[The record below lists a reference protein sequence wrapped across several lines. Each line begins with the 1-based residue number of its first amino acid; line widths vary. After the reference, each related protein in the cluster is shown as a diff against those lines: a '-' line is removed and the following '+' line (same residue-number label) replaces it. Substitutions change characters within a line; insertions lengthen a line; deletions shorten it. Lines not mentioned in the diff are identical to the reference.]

1 MAIESRSKSTASD
14 TKAPA
19 TSSATPATTSKPSCH
34 LGCGPKEISRRR
46 AEQLFGRACA
56 GFNLLLLTLMLG
68 LGKCCAATPTPT
80 PPTAAP
86 SSPQALEDGGALSK
100 LLDGKAFVQMGF
112 KFLNVSGKIGT
123 PLGIGQSLEAKCGE
137 KQFQCRSGACIPI
150 RFVCDGDADCKD
162 HSDEQI
168 NECKFLEATCST
180 DQFRCT
186 NGNCI
191 PNKWRCD
198 QERDCA
204 DGSDESKDLCMNACP
219 NNEFKCHSVDQ
230 CIPRSWLCDGSHDC
244 RDKSDEA
251 HCKARTCS
259 PDEYACKNGEGQCV
273 PLAWMCDQS
282 KDCSDGSDEHNCNQ
296 TCRSDEFTCGNGR
309 CIQKR
314 WVCDHDDDCG
324 DGSDEKECP
333 VVPCDSV
340 AEHTCTNGACIAKRW
355 VCDGDPD
362 CSDASDERE
371 CANVTKTTTPC
382 LPHEYQCKDRI
393 TCLHHSWLC
402 DGDRDCPDGDDEH
415 TANCKNITCRAD
427 QFQCGDRSCVPGH
440 LTCNGD
446 KDCADGS
453 DEKDCGLSFTL
464 GSGRGVCNTT
474 SEFDCG
480 GGSQCIPLA
489 KVCDKRKD
497 CPDGEDE
504 PAGKCGVNECA
515 SKNGGCMHRCVDL
528 AVGHRCECHEGYK
541 LSADKRN
548 CQDVNECETPGK
560 CSQVCVNEIGGYK
573 CECEAGY
580 MRDPRN
586 HTRCKASEGHAS
598 LLLARRHDIRKIA
611 LDHMEMT
618 SIVNSTKAAT
628 ALDFVFRT
636 GMIFWSDVTTQS
648 IYKAPIDEG
657 NEKTTVLK
665 QSSVT
670 SDGLAVD
677 WIYNHVYYTDTH
689 KCTIELTNFEGTM
702 GKVLVK
708 DALDIPRSIALD
720 PIEGWMYWSDW
731 GASPRIERAGM
742 DGSHRT
748 TIISY
753 DVKWP
758 NGITLD
764 LVRKRLYWVDGKLNI
779 ISSANYDGSQRRQVL
794 YSSEYLRHPFSIT
807 TFEDHVYWTD
817 WDKQA
822 VFKANKFTGE
832 DVEAV
837 TAVHMLQHPMVVHV
851 YHPYRQPDGV
861 NHCQSVNGH
870 CSHLCLPAP
879 RINERSPR
887 ISCACPTG
895 LKLMPDGL
903 MCVEDPLYIAPT
915 TKPPRASKTKPKV
928 KFPQRHLPSGFRLG
942 QASIKIELNENLRL
956 SPRLPLSKAT
966 FVADHRPMKNQTQI
980 EHTTAPSPQP
990 DSGFIALVVIASL
1003 SGFAVVL
1010 SVLLLI
1016 GYRYCS
1022 KRRINS
1028 INFENPIYRKTTTT
1042 EDHFSL
1048 RKNLPARI
1056 YDHTSVMDEEYSPV
1070 IGISSY

>member
-1 MAIESRSKSTASD
+1 MAIESRSTSTASET
-14 TKAPA
+14 TKSAIKST
-19 TSSATPATTSKPSCH
+19 TSSKSPVTFGN
-34 LGCGPKEISRRR
+34 LGEKRR
-46 AEQLFGRACA
+46 AEQLFRCACA
-56 GFNLLLLTLMLG
+56 NFNLLLLTLILG
-68 LGKCCAATPTPT
+68 FGKCCTATPTPLST
-80 PPTAAP
+80 PSTNTPTSAVSP
-86 SSPQALEDGGALSK
+86 HNPQALDEGGSLSK
-100 LLDGKAFVQMGF
+100 VIDGKAFINMGF

-123 PLGIGQSLEAKCGE
+123 PLGIGQSLEAKCDE
-137 KQFQCRSGACIPI
+137 KQFQCHSGDCIPI
-150 RFVCDGDADCKD
+150 RFACDGDADCKD

-168 NECKFLEATCST
+168 KECKFIEATCSS
-180 DQFRCT
+180 DQFRCG

-198 QERDCA
+198 QESDCA
-204 DGSDESKDLCMNACP
+204 DGSDESNELCMNACP
-219 NNEFKCHSVDQ
+219 NNEFKCQTVDQ
-230 CIPRSWLCDGSHDC
+230 CIPRSWLCDGSNDC

-251 HCKARTCS
+251 HC
-259 PDEYACKNGEGQCV
+259 
-273 PLAWMCDQS
+273 
-282 KDCSDGSDEHNCNQ
+282 NQ
-296 TCRSDEFTCGNGR
+296 TCRADEFTCGNGR

-314 WVCDHDDDCG
+314 WKCDHDDDCG

-362 CSDASDERE
+362 CSDGSDERS

-382 LPHEYQCKDRI
+382 LSHEYQCKDRI

-415 TANCKNITCRAD
+415 TANCKNVTCRAD
-427 QFQCGDRSCVPGH
+427 QFQCGDRSCIPGH

-453 DEKDCGLSFTL
+453 DERDCGLSLSL
-464 GSGRGVCNTT
+464 GVNQGGCNST

-480 GGSQCIPLA
+480 GGQCVPLS

-504 PAGKCGVNECA
+504 PAGKCGINECA
-515 SKNGGCMHRCVDL
+515 SKNGGCMHQCIDL
-528 AVGHRCECHEGYK
+528 KVGHHCECHEGYK
-541 LSADKRN
+541 LSPDKRN
-548 CQDVNECETPGK
+548 CQDINECEVPGK
-560 CSQVCVNEIGGYK
+560 CSQICVNEMGGFK

-580 MRDPRN
+580 MRDPKN

-657 NEKTTVLK
+657 NEKTVVLTK
-665 QSSVT
+665 SSVT

-677 WIYNHVYYTDTH
+677 WIYNHVYFTDTH
-689 KCTIELTNFEGTM
+689 KCTIELTNFEGSM

-708 DALDIPRSIALD
+708 DSLDIPRSIALD

-764 LVRKRLYWVDGKLNI
+764 LVKKRIYWVDGKLNV
-779 ISSANYDGSQRRQVL
+779 ISSANYDGSQRSQVL
-794 YSSEYLRHPFSIT
+794 YSGEYLRHPFSIT
-807 TFEDHVYWTD
+807 TFEDNVYWTD

-832 DVEAV
+832 DVEPV
-837 TAVHMLQHPMVVHV
+837 TAMHMLQHPMVVHV

-895 LKLMPDGL
+895 LKLMVDGL
-903 MCVEDPLYIAPT
+903 MCVEDLADQRP
-915 TKPPRASKTKPKV
+915 V
-928 KFPQRHLPSGFRLG
+928 KNH
-942 QASIKIELNENLRL
+942 
-956 SPRLPLSKAT
+956 
-966 FVADHRPMKNQTQI
+966 TQI
-980 EHTTAPSPQP
+980 EKTTTPSEQP

-1003 SGFAVVL
+1003 SGFAVLL

-1028 INFENPIYRKTTTT
+1028 MNFENPIYRKTTTT

>member
-1 MAIESRSKSTASD
+1 MAIESRSTSTASET
-14 TKAPA
+14 TKSAIKST
-19 TSSATPATTSKPSCH
+19 TSSKSPVTFGN
-34 LGCGPKEISRRR
+34 LGEKRR
-46 AEQLFGRACA
+46 AEQLFRCACA
-56 GFNLLLLTLMLG
+56 NFNLLLLTLILG
-68 LGKCCAATPTPT
+68 FGKCCTATPTPLST
-80 PPTAAP
+80 PSTNTPTSAVSP
-86 SSPQALEDGGALSK
+86 HNPQALDEGGSLSK
-100 LLDGKAFVQMGF
+100 LIDGKAFINMGF

-123 PLGIGQSLEAKCGE
+123 PLGIGQSLEAKCDE
-137 KQFQCRSGACIPI
+137 KQFQCHSGDCIPI

-168 NECKFLEATCST
+168 KECKFIEATCSS
-180 DQFRCT
+180 DQFRCG

-198 QERDCA
+198 QESDCA
-204 DGSDESKDLCMNACP
+204 DGSDEANELCMNACP
-219 NNEFKCHSVDQ
+219 NNEFKCQTVDQ
-230 CIPRSWLCDGSHDC
+230 CIPRSWLCDGSNDC

-251 HCKARTCS
+251 HC
-259 PDEYACKNGEGQCV
+259 
-273 PLAWMCDQS
+273 
-282 KDCSDGSDEHNCNQ
+282 NQ
-296 TCRSDEFTCGNGR
+296 TCRADEFTCGNGR

-314 WVCDHDDDCG
+314 WKCDHDDDCG

-362 CSDASDERE
+362 CSDGSDERS

-382 LPHEYQCKDRI
+382 LSHEYQCKDRI

-415 TANCKNITCRAD
+415 TANCKNVTCRAD
-427 QFQCGDRSCVPGH
+427 QFQCGDRSCIPGH

-453 DEKDCGLSFTL
+453 DERDCGLSLSL
-464 GSGRGVCNTT
+464 GVNQGGCNST

-480 GGSQCIPLA
+480 GGQCVPLS

-504 PAGKCGVNECA
+504 PAGKCGINECA
-515 SKNGGCMHRCVDL
+515 SKNGGCMHQCIDL
-528 AVGHRCECHEGYK
+528 KVGHHCECHEGYK
-541 LSADKRN
+541 LSPDKRN
-548 CQDVNECETPGK
+548 CQDINECEVPGK
-560 CSQVCVNEIGGYK
+560 CSQICVNEMGGFK

-580 MRDPRN
+580 MRDPKN

-657 NEKTTVLK
+657 NEKTVVLTK
-665 QSSVT
+665 SSVT

-677 WIYNHVYYTDTH
+677 WIYNHVYFTDTH
-689 KCTIELTNFEGTM
+689 KCTIELTNFEGSM

-708 DALDIPRSIALD
+708 DSLDIPRSIALD

-764 LVRKRLYWVDGKLNI
+764 LVKKRIYWVDGKLNV
-779 ISSANYDGSQRRQVL
+779 ISSANYDGSQRSQVL
-794 YSSEYLRHPFSIT
+794 YSGEYLRHPFSIT
-807 TFEDHVYWTD
+807 TFEDNVYWTD

-832 DVEAV
+832 DVEPV
-837 TAVHMLQHPMVVHV
+837 TAMHMLQHPMVVHV

-895 LKLMPDGL
+895 LKLMVDGL
-903 MCVEDPLYIAPT
+903 MCVEDLADQRP
-915 TKPPRASKTKPKV
+915 V
-928 KFPQRHLPSGFRLG
+928 KNH
-942 QASIKIELNENLRL
+942 
-956 SPRLPLSKAT
+956 
-966 FVADHRPMKNQTQI
+966 TQI
-980 EHTTAPSPQP
+980 EKTTTPSEQP

-1003 SGFAVVL
+1003 SGFAVLL

-1028 INFENPIYRKTTTT
+1028 MNFENPIYRKTTTT

>member
-1 MAIESRSKSTASD
+1 MAIESRSTSTASETT
-14 TKAPA
+14 TKAAIKSTISPKSPVTFA
-19 TSSATPATTSKPSCH
+19 N
-34 LGCGPKEISRRR
+34 LGEKRR
-46 AEQLFGRACA
+46 AEQLFRCACA
-56 GFNLLLLTLMLG
+56 NFNLLLLTLILG
-68 LGKCCAATPTPT
+68 FGKCCTATPTPLST
-80 PPTAAP
+80 PSTDTPTAAV
-86 SSPQALEDGGALSK
+86 SPHNAQALDEGGSLSK
-100 LLDGKAFVQMGF
+100 LIDGKAFINMGF

-123 PLGIGQSLEAKCGE
+123 PLGIGQSLEAKCDE
-137 KQFQCRSGACIPI
+137 KQFQCHSGDCIPI

-168 NECKFLEATCST
+168 KECKFIEATCSS
-180 DQFRCT
+180 DQFRCG

-198 QERDCA
+198 QESDCA
-204 DGSDESKDLCMNACP
+204 DGSDEANELC
-219 NNEFKCHSVDQ
+219 
-230 CIPRSWLCDGSHDC
+230 R
-244 RDKSDEA
+244 
-251 HCKARTCS
+251 ARTCS
-259 PDEYACKNGEGQCV
+259 PDEYACKSGEGQCV

-296 TCRSDEFTCGNGR
+296 TCRADEFTCGNGR

-314 WVCDHDDDCG
+314 WKCDHDDDCG

-362 CSDASDERE
+362 CSDGSDERS

-382 LPHEYQCKDRI
+382 LSHEYQCKDRI

-415 TANCKNITCRAD
+415 TANCKNVTCRAD
-427 QFQCGDRSCVPGH
+427 QFQCGDRSCIPGH

-453 DEKDCGLSFTL
+453 DERDCGLSLSL
-464 GSGRGVCNTT
+464 GVNHGGCNAT

-480 GGSQCIPLA
+480 GGQCIA
-489 KVCDKRKD
+489 ISKVCDKRKD

-504 PAGKCGVNECA
+504 PAGKCGINECA
-515 SKNGGCMHRCVDL
+515 AKNGGCMHQCIDL
-528 AVGHRCECHEGYK
+528 KVGHHCECHEGYK
-541 LSADKRN
+541 LSPDKRN
-548 CQDVNECETPGK
+548 CLDINECDVPGK
-560 CSQVCVNEIGGYK
+560 CSQICVNEIGGFK

-580 MRDPRN
+580 MRDPKN

-657 NEKTTVLK
+657 NEKTVVLTK
-665 QSSVT
+665 SSVT

-677 WIYNHVYYTDTH
+677 WIYNHVYFTDTH
-689 KCTIELTNFEGTM
+689 KCTIELTNFEGSM

-708 DALDIPRSIALD
+708 DSLDIPRSIALD

-764 LVRKRLYWVDGKLNI
+764 LVKKRIYWVDGKLNV
-779 ISSANYDGSQRRQVL
+779 ISSANYDGSQRSQVL
-794 YSSEYLRHPFSIT
+794 YSGEYLRHPFSIT
-807 TFEDHVYWTD
+807 TFEDNVYWTD

-832 DVEAV
+832 DVEPV
-837 TAVHMLQHPMVVHV
+837 TAMHMLQHPMVVHV

-895 LKLMPDGL
+895 LKLMADGL
-903 MCVEDPLYIAPT
+903 MCVEDPLYLPPVT
-915 TKPPRASKTKPKV
+915 RPPRARKTKPRPKS
-928 KFPQRHLPSGFRLG
+928 PRRRLPTGVQVGHADTR
-942 QASIKIELNENLRL
+942 IETNDDLQL
-956 SPRLPLSKAT
+956 STRLPLLPTT
-966 FVADHRPMKNQTQI
+966 FVADQRPVKNHTQI
-980 EHTTAPSPQP
+980 EKTTTPSEQP

-1003 SGFAVVL
+1003 SGFAVLL

-1028 INFENPIYRKTTTT
+1028 MNFENPIYRKTTTT

>member
-1 MAIESRSKSTASD
+1 MAIESRSTSTASD
-14 TKAPA
+14 TTKPA
-19 TSSATPATTSKPSCH
+19 VKPTISSKSPITIGN
-34 LGCGPKEISRRR
+34 LGEKRR
-46 AEQLFGRACA
+46 AEQLFRCACA
-56 GFNLLLLTLMLG
+56 NFNLLLLTLILG
-68 LGKCCAATPTPT
+68 FGKCCSATPTPLIT
-80 PPTAAP
+80 PSTDTPTSAVSTP
-86 SSPQALEDGGALSK
+86 ALADEGGSLSK
-100 LLDGKAFVQMGF
+100 LIDGKAFINMGF

-123 PLGIGQSLEAKCGE
+123 PLGIGQSLLAICDE
-137 KQFQCRSGACIPI
+137 KQFQCQSGDCIPI

-168 NECKFLEATCST
+168 KECKFIEATCSS
-180 DQFRCT
+180 DQFRCG

-198 QERDCA
+198 QESDCA
-204 DGSDESKDLCMNACP
+204 DGSDEANELCMNACP
-219 NNEFKCHSVDQ
+219 NNEFKCQTVDQ
-230 CIPRSWLCDGSHDC
+230 CIPRSWLCDGSNDC

-251 HCKARTCS
+251 HC
-259 PDEYACKNGEGQCV
+259 
-273 PLAWMCDQS
+273 
-282 KDCSDGSDEHNCNQ
+282 NQ
-296 TCRSDEFTCGNGR
+296 TCRADEFTCGNGR

-314 WVCDHDDDCG
+314 WKCDHDDDCG

-362 CSDASDERE
+362 CSDGSDERS

-415 TANCKNITCRAD
+415 TANCKNVTCRAD
-427 QFQCGDRSCVPGH
+427 QFQCGDRSCIPGH

-446 KDCADGS
+446 KDCPDGS
-453 DEKDCGLSFTL
+453 DERDCGFSLSL
-464 GSGRGVCNTT
+464 GVAKGGCNAT

-480 GGSQCIPLA
+480 GGQCIPLS

-515 SKNGGCMHRCVDL
+515 SKNGGCMHQCIDL
-528 AVGHRCECHEGYK
+528 KVGHHCECHEGYK

-548 CQDVNECETPGK
+548 CQDINECDTPGR
-560 CSQVCVNEIGGYK
+560 CSQICVNEIGGFK

-580 MRDPRN
+580 MRDPKN

-598 LLLARRHDIRKIA
+598 LLLARRHDIRKIS

-657 NEKTTVLK
+657 NDKTVVLTK
-665 QSSVT
+665 SSVT

-677 WIYNHVYYTDTH
+677 WIYNHVYFTDTH

-708 DALDIPRSIALD
+708 DSLDIPRSIALD

-764 LVRKRLYWVDGKLNI
+764 LVRKRIYWVDGKLNV
-779 ISSANYDGSQRRQVL
+779 ISSANYDGSQRSQVL
-794 YSSEYLRHPFSIT
+794 YSGEYLRHPFSIT
-807 TFEDHVYWTD
+807 TFEDSVYWTD

-832 DVEAV
+832 DVEPV
-837 TAVHMLQHPMVVHV
+837 TAMHMLQHPMVVHV

-879 RINERSPR
+879 RINDRSPR

-895 LKLMPDGL
+895 LKLMVDGL
-903 MCVEDPLYIAPT
+903 MCVEDLAE
-915 TKPPRASKTKPKV
+915 
-928 KFPQRHLPSGFRLG
+928 QRP
-942 QASIKIELNENLRL
+942 
-956 SPRLPLSKAT
+956 
-966 FVADHRPMKNQTQI
+966 VKNQTQI
-980 EHTTAPSPQP
+980 EKTTTPSEQP

-1003 SGFAVVL
+1003 SGFAVLL

-1028 INFENPIYRKTTTT
+1028 MNFENPIYRKTTTT

>member
-1 MAIESRSKSTASD
+1 MAIESRSTSTASETN
-14 TKAPA
+14 TKTAIKS
-19 TSSATPATTSKPSCH
+19 TISSKSPVTFAN
-34 LGCGPKEISRRR
+34 LGEKRR
-46 AEQLFGRACA
+46 AEQLFRCACA
-56 GFNLLLLTLMLG
+56 NFNLLLLTLILG
-68 LGKCCAATPTPT
+68 FGKCCTATPTPLST
-80 PPTAAP
+80 PSTDTPTAAV
-86 SSPQALEDGGALSK
+86 SPHNAQALDEGGSLSK
-100 LLDGKAFVQMGF
+100 LIDGKAFIHMGF

-123 PLGIGQSLEAKCGE
+123 PLGIGQSLEAKCDE
-137 KQFQCRSGACIPI
+137 KQFQCHSGDCIPI

-168 NECKFLEATCST
+168 KECKFIEATCSS
-180 DQFRCT
+180 DQFRCG

-198 QERDCA
+198 QESDCA
-204 DGSDESKDLCMNACP
+204 DGSDEANELCMNACP
-219 NNEFKCHSVDQ
+219 NNEFKCQTVDQ
-230 CIPRSWLCDGSHDC
+230 CIPRSWLCDGSNDC

-251 HCKARTCS
+251 HC
-259 PDEYACKNGEGQCV
+259 
-273 PLAWMCDQS
+273 
-282 KDCSDGSDEHNCNQ
+282 NQ
-296 TCRSDEFTCGNGR
+296 TCRADEFTCGNGR

-314 WVCDHDDDCG
+314 WKCDHDDDCG
-324 DGSDEKECP
+324 DGTDEKECP

-362 CSDASDERE
+362 CSDGSDERS

-382 LPHEYQCKDRI
+382 LSHEYQCKDRI

-415 TANCKNITCRAD
+415 TANCKNVTCRAD
-427 QFQCGDRSCVPGH
+427 QFQCGDRSCIPGH

-453 DEKDCGLSFTL
+453 DERDCGLSLSL
-464 GSGRGVCNTT
+464 GVNQGGCNAT

-480 GGSQCIPLA
+480 GGQCIA
-489 KVCDKRKD
+489 ISKVCDKRKD

-504 PAGKCGVNECA
+504 PAGKCGINECA
-515 SKNGGCMHRCVDL
+515 SKNGGCMHQCIDL
-528 AVGHRCECHEGYK
+528 KVGHHCECHEGYQ
-541 LSADKRN
+541 LSPDKRN
-548 CQDVNECETPGK
+548 CLDINECDVPGK
-560 CSQVCVNEIGGYK
+560 CSQICVNEIGGFK

-580 MRDPRN
+580 MRDPKN

-657 NEKTTVLK
+657 NEKTVVLTK
-665 QSSVT
+665 SSVT

-677 WIYNHVYYTDTH
+677 WIYNHVYFTDTH
-689 KCTIELTNFEGTM
+689 KCTIELTNFEGSM

-708 DALDIPRSIALD
+708 DSLDIPRSIALD

-764 LVRKRLYWVDGKLNI
+764 LVKKRIYWVDGKLNV
-779 ISSANYDGSQRRQVL
+779 ISSANYDGSQRSQVL
-794 YSSEYLRHPFSIT
+794 YSGEYLRHPFSIT
-807 TFEDHVYWTD
+807 TFEDSVYWTD

-832 DVEAV
+832 DVEPV
-837 TAVHMLQHPMVVHV
+837 TAMHMLQHPMVVHV

-895 LKLMPDGL
+895 LKLMADGL
-903 MCVEDPLYIAPT
+903 MCVEDPLYLPPVT
-915 TKPPRASKTKPKV
+915 RPPRARKTKPRAKS
-928 KFPQRHLPSGFRLG
+928 PRRRLPTGVQVGHVDTRKEINDDL
-942 QASIKIELNENLRL
+942 QL
-956 SPRLPLSKAT
+956 STRLPLLPAT
-966 FVADHRPMKNQTQI
+966 FVADQRPVKNHTQI
-980 EHTTAPSPQP
+980 EKTTTPSEQP

-1003 SGFAVVL
+1003 SGFAVLL

-1028 INFENPIYRKTTTT
+1028 MNFENPIYRKTTTT